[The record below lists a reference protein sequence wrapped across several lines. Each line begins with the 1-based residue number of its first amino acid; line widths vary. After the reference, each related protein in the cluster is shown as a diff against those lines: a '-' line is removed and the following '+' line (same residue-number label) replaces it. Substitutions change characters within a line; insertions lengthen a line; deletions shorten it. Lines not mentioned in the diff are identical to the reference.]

1 MKIVENRLNPEKISA
16 SGGGLRRRLRRAFP
30 RPNLS
35 LQGSWRPLTLAK
47 TMRTCRLTTHLPSPV
62 SYLMFDLNI
71 NCAAVSA
78 HLRELLTQSI
88 RIQLAQ

>member
-16 SGGGLRRRLRRAFP
+16 SGRRLRRAFP

>member
-1 MKIVENRLNPEKISA
+1 MSEDKNNTHAHDPILALCIQEHAATRA
-16 SGGGLRRRLRRAFP
+16 SP
-30 RPNLS
+30 CPNLS